1 MELDPDDI
9 FRDEDD
15 DPENEFYQEREA
27 SKEMVVYLVDASPKM
42 FSATALQ
49 ENQEETHFH
58 VAVSCISQS
67 LKTQIINRSYDE
79 VAICFF
85 NTREKKNLQD
95 LNCVYVFNVAERDDL
110 DRPTA
115 RLIKDFDCIE
125 ESFTKEIGSQCGILS
140 GSRDNSLYNA
150 LWVAQALL
158 RKGSAKTADKRILL
172 FTNEDNPFGSIKG
185 VVKIDM
191 MRTTLQRAKDAQDL
205 GISIELL
212 PLSRPDEE
220 FNISLFYSDLLGL
233 EGDDA
238 SQFLPLAG
246 ERLEDMKDQLRKRM
260 LKKRKVRR
268 VTFSIANGI
277 SLELNTYA
285 LVRPTLPGTITWLD
299 SVTNVPLQSERSFLC
314 ADTGA
319 LIQEP
324 AKRVQSY
331 KNEDIK
337 FSVEELS
344 EIKRVS
350 TGHLRLLGFKPLSC
364 LKDYHNL
371 RPSTFLFPSD
381 EEVVGSTCIFIA
393 LHRSMLRLNRYA
405 VAFYGSAT
413 HPQLVALVAQDEI
426 VTASGQ
432 VEPPGMHMIYLP
444 YSDDIRHIEE
454 ARYVYKTFRTGIS
467 FIPIHTDE
475 NNETPR
481 ANDDQIRKATAL
493 MRRVDLKDFSVC
505 QFSNPALQRHYA
517 VLQALAL
524 DEDEMPEVKDETAPD
539 EEGMARTGVV
549 NALEEFKLSV
559 YGENYDEAK
568 EFETNGKVSEASRK
582 RKAIAENA
590 VKECTNY
597 DWSDLADNGKLKDL
611 TTVELKYYL
620 TAHGLPVAGR
630 KEALI
635 IRILAHLG
643 K

>member
-27 SKEMVVYLVDASPKM
+27 SKEMVVYLVDGSPKM

-58 VAVSCISQS
+58 VAVSCIAQS

-172 FTNEDNPFGSIKG
+172 FTNEDDPFGSIKG

-191 MRTTLQRAKDAQDL
+191 TRTTLQRAKDAQDL

-246 ERLEDMKDQLRKRM
+246 ERLEDMKDQLRKCM

-381 EEVVGSTCIFIA
+381 EVVLLLLAFLLLEVVGSTCIFIA

-413 HPQLVALVAQDEI
+413 HPQLVALVAQDEM

-444 YSDDIRHIEE
+444 YSDDIRH
-454 ARYVYKTFRTGIS
+454 
-467 FIPIHTDE
+467 IHTDE

-559 YGENYDEAK
+559 YGENYDEDK

-635 IRILAHLG
+635 NRILAHLG

>member
-42 FSATALQ
+42 FSATAL
-49 ENQEETHFH
+49 
-58 VAVSCISQS
+58 QS

-172 FTNEDNPFGSIKG
+172 FTNEDDPFGSIKG

-191 MRTTLQRAKDAQDL
+191 TRTTLQRAKVTIRCVYKFNYTLEVNVRVRLIASYCALFQDAQDL

-246 ERLEDMKDQLRKRM
+246 ERCLIHQNFYFTDF
-260 LKKRKVRR
+260 VCSI
-268 VTFSIANGI
+268 FS
-277 SLELNTYA
+277 
-285 LVRPTLPGTITWLD
+285 
-299 SVTNVPLQSERSFLC
+299 
-314 ADTGA
+314 
-319 LIQEP
+319 
-324 AKRVQSY
+324 
-331 KNEDIK
+331 EDIK

-381 EEVVGSTCIFIA
+381 EVVLLLLAFLLLEVVGSTCIFIA

-432 VEPPGMHMIYLP
+432 
-444 YSDDIRHIEE
+444 
-454 ARYVYKTFRTGIS
+454 
-467 FIPIHTDE
+467 IHTDE

-559 YGENYDEAK
+559 YGENYDEDK

-597 DWSDLADNGKLKDL
+597 DWSDLADNGKVTFSGFVLKNSDELFLACGKDILNKLKDL

-620 TAHGLPVAGR
+620 TAQAFPL
-630 KEALI
+630 
-635 IRILAHLG
+635 LG
-643 K
+643 EKRL